1 LKTHEDEISESTE
14 QTSSP
19 NLNKNETPH
28 ILATK
33 LGLVSWPF
41 LPGVVKKLIA

>member
-1 LKTHEDEISESTE
+1 VQTHEGAISESTE

-19 NLNKNETPH
+19 DLHKNETPH
-28 ILATK
+28 IPATK